1 MVHLDLLL
9 LNLKKTKT
17 IQDKDST
24 MDTVKLISEAVEEVE
39 YITEE
44 KENGGKNYKIRGI
57 FMQADIKNRNGRVY
71 PMEVLDEEVRK
82 YNKNFIQQNRA
93 FGELGHP
100 DGPTVNLERVSHMIT
115 SLKPDGKN
123 FIGEAKIMDTPMGK
137 IVKNLMDEG
146 AKLGVSSRGMG
157 SLRQKGGANV
167 VSDDFYLATAAD
179 IVADPSA
186 PNAFVEGIMEGKEW
200 VWNNGS
206 LVEAHVADLKKK
218 FDVKKHQRQVNLEA
232 LEFAKFLEKL

>member
-1 MVHLDLLL
+1 MS
-9 LNLKKTKT
+9 NK
-17 IQDKDST
+17 
-24 MDTVKLISEAVEEVE
+24 VKLISEEFVSDVE

-44 KENGGKNYKIRGI
+44 KEGGGKNYKIRGI
-57 FMQADIKNRNGRVY
+57 FMQADIKNRNGRIY
-71 PMEVLDEEVRK
+71 PMEVLDEEVK
-82 YNKNFIQQNRA
+82 NYNKKFVEQNRA

-100 DGPTVNLERVSHMIT
+100 EGPTVNLERVSHMIT

-200 VWNNGS
+200 VWNNGA

-232 LEFAKFLEKL
+232 LEFARFLEKL

>member
-1 MVHLDLLL
+1 M
-9 LNLKKTKT
+9 N
-17 IQDKDST
+17 

-82 YNKNFIQQNRA
+82 YNKNFIKQNRA

-157 SLRQKGGANV
+157 SLRQKGVANV

>member
-1 MVHLDLLL
+1 M
-9 LNLKKTKT
+9 T
-17 IQDKDST
+17 
-24 MDTVKLISEAVEEVE
+24 TVKLISEEVQDVE

-44 KENGGKNYKIRGI
+44 KENGKKDYKIKGI

-71 PMEVLDEEVRK
+71 TMEIIQKEVKR
-82 YNKNFIQQNRA
+82 YNKQYINEKRA

-100 DGPTVNLERVSHMIT
+100 DGPTVNLERASHMIT
-115 SLKPDGKN
+115 GLYPDGKN
-123 FIGEAKIMDTPMGK
+123 FIGEAKILSTPMGN

-157 SLRQKGGANV
+157 SLDQKNGANYV
-167 VSDDFYLATAAD
+167 RDDFYLATAAD

-200 VWNNGS
+200 IWDNGT
-206 LVEAHVADLKKK
+206 LVESELIRMRERINTRVRK
-218 FDVKKHQRQVNLEA
+218 RQASEDA
-232 LEFAKFLEKL
+232 LELASFLKML